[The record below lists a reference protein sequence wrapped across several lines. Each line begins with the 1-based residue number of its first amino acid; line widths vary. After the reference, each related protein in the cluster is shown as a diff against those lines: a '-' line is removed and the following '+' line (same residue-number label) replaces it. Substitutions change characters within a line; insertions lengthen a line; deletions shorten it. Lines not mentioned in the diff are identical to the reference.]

1 MNRYVVKDKFNPLQ
15 PGECY
20 QVREPYKQRKGVRTL
35 CLRKPGRSK
44 QCRVQVRGVSDTPIA
59 KSASSPTTE
68 FDYIYML
75 VAREALLGKLK
86 SRLKPTPTTM
96 RKAKAAAIKTLIM
109 AEHISRK
116 HAERIVN
123 RVVKTEKNA
132 MFAELTYKSRRAL
145 FNFIRQHAEQTTI
158 DPETFS
164 YGQLKTA
171 VRNAGLTLN
180 DVKKRYLREIALP
193 VIRGVNVDLEN
204 QMIATDIPKLELPIR
219 SEPSPWWN
227 PSAHRQAR
235 IDKLERANANAILE
249 RRLELEDKLRRE
261 YDEAKSAELRDEYE
275 EYLYAQQQE
284 DARRLREEEEMRAD
298 DLRREYEEDL
308 LVAEDKRRAAAERQR
323 LAAQRTHVRFDATD
337 EDDFMEAVSKGSL
350 SRATALS
357 DDEFTD
363 EFTDETSSDDDYDEF
378 IKNTKTKKKKKMTV
392 SRPEQAAL
400 IESQSEAGAF
410 LDDTA
415 GIDEAF
421 YQAMQATIP
430 GGDIPAQ
437 FQKKKVRF
445 AKDVRKIN
453 VQANDCPVWNDQNK
467 LTLKRKKLVDN
478 DSADLDDVTI
488 DSDDGRTPFVI
499 DEDRCEHHPTDK
511 SEMYLYYTESGQP
524 CCTQN
529 PQMANVAIGAA
540 PVEARPALN
549 KQAKQRATQREI
561 SF

>member
-378 IKNTKTKKKKKMTV
+378 IKNTKTKKKKK
-392 SRPEQAAL
+392 
-400 IESQSEAGAF
+400 
-410 LDDTA
+410 
-415 GIDEAF
+415 
-421 YQAMQATIP
+421 
-430 GGDIPAQ
+430 
-437 FQKKKVRF
+437 
-445 AKDVRKIN
+445 
-453 VQANDCPVWNDQNK
+453 
-467 LTLKRKKLVDN
+467 
-478 DSADLDDVTI
+478 
-488 DSDDGRTPFVI
+488 
-499 DEDRCEHHPTDK
+499 
-511 SEMYLYYTESGQP
+511 
-524 CCTQN
+524 
-529 PQMANVAIGAA
+529 
-540 PVEARPALN
+540 
-549 KQAKQRATQREI
+549 
-561 SF
+561 